1 MDTLKAVLEYIVGL
15 LGEEPPAI
23 PTQRQ
28 FVPTRDVTARDH
40 VILDML
46 NSAGHEQVSFCI
58 CDPAQTDCP
67 IIFASDGFCH
77 FTGYAADE
85 IEGRN
90 CRFLQGPET
99 TKADVEGI
107 RSAIRDERE
116 ASVNL
121 VNYRKD
127 GSQFVN
133 QFFLSPLYD
142 THGKLVYFIGVQCS
156 VAKLGGGQGKCQATL
171 PIMVALLSRWWWC
184 RGSHGGTCVCAATRW
199 VGPAGKSH
207 TLCYVG
213 HQPRRIL
220 DGSIHKDC
228 THKEH
233 SRKENN
239 GLERRRASVSLAV
252 AVSIQW

>member
-15 LGEEPPAI
+15 LGEEPPQI

-28 FVPTRDVTARDH
+28 FVPTQDVTARDY

-58 CDPAQTDCP
+58 CNPLIPDCP

-90 CRFLQGPET
+90 CRFLQGPDT
-99 TKADVEGI
+99 QKADVEGI

-121 VNYRKD
+121 LNYRKD

-156 VAKLGGGQGKCQATL
+156 VAKLGGGQGKSVGNAYYGS
-171 PIMVALLSRWWWC
+171 SRWWC
-184 RGSHGGTCVCAATRW
+184 RGYHGGTCCVPQNCWLDPPGSLTLFVILVTSPGESWMGLYTRTAR
-199 VGPAGKSH
+199 VRS
-207 TLCYVG
+207 TLA
-213 HQPRRIL
+213 
-220 DGSIHKDC
+220 
-228 THKEH
+228 
-233 SRKENN
+233 RK
-239 GLERRRASVSLAV
+239 AMV
-252 AVSIQW
+252 